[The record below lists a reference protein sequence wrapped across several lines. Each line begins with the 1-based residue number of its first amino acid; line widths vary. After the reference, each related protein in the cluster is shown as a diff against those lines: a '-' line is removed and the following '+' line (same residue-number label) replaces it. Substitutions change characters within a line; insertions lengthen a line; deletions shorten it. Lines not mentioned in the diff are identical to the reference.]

1 MQKREFLHPF
11 QTTINR
17 YLGKDYKTVNLS
29 FTGDEDPA
37 LPETYCGSASIPAT
51 AVAPPRKLKGKK
63 FSYQSTVRIL
73 EMRKL
78 EEKLTREVAEKE
90 KQRLKEMEAMKKV
103 KLSYYILVHEEVI
116 IYASYIHTLSLLAL
130 HVIKGV

>member
-1 MQKREFLHPF
+1 M
-11 QTTINR
+11 T
-17 YLGKDYKTVNLS
+17 LS
-29 FTGDEDPA
+29 LTGDEDPA
-37 LPETYCGSASIPAT
+37 LPEAYSGPIT
-51 AVAPPRKLKGKK
+51 AVAPPPRKLKGKK

-103 KLSYYILVHEEVI
+103 LLVLGIMKHIRRQQWWMV
-116 IYASYIHTLSLLAL
+116 SN
-130 HVIKGV
+130 

>member
-1 MQKREFLHPF
+1 MAAMGIMP
-11 QTTINR
+11 
-17 YLGKDYKTVNLS
+17 
-29 FTGDEDPA
+29 
-37 LPETYCGSASIPAT
+37 
-51 AVAPPRKLKGKK
+51 PPRKLRGKK

-103 KLSYYILVHEEVI
+103 KHLDNGVREELGMMVKI
-116 IYASYIHTLSLLAL
+116 GGL
-130 HVIKGV
+130 K